1 MMIHS
6 KFLKDATSQTPALG
20 ILLGLRQQ
28 SQPVVRRFRGRLTV
42 LTQFYFYNLCNPLK
56 KTGYDCISKSAVL
69 VLCDFPT
76 LQLNNILGMSMTKK
90 ATNSR
95 KPQTDSITIIKRSKG
110 WLPLNLR
117 EVWSYRELLLILVWR
132 NTVVR
137 YKQSVAGISW
147 ALIKPVTSMV
157 VFSLIF
163 GRIASL
169 PSDGIPYP
177 IFTYVALLPWGYF
190 SGCLV
195 QTSNSLVGGANL
207 LRKVYFP
214 RLILPMSH
222 IFTGLI
228 DFMISFIV
236 LIGMMGWYRDH
247 ITLSWRVATLPLFLI
262 LAMLSAFA
270 IGLWLSALMVRYR
283 DIAHMLPFITQI
295 WQYLTPVAYTASLVP
310 DTWRLYY
317 AINPLANVINGFRWA
332 LLGLSEPHW
341 LGMIIST
348 VSLMFILIAG
358 LYYFRYVERTMVDVV

>member
-1 MMIHS
+1 MA
-6 KFLKDATSQTPALG
+6 DTATGSTE
-20 ILLGLRQQ
+20 IQ
-28 SQPVVRRFRGRLTV
+28 S
-42 LTQFYFYNLCNPLK
+42 
-56 KTGYDCISKSAVL
+56 
-69 VLCDFPT
+69 DF
-76 LQLNNILGMSMTKK
+76 
-90 ATNSR
+90 
-95 KPQTDSITIIKRSKG
+95 ITIIEPSSG

-117 EVWSYRELLLILVWR
+117 EVWNYRELLMILVWR

-137 YKQSVAGISW
+137 YKQSIAGISW

-163 GRIASL
+163 GQIASL

-207 LRKVYFP
+207 LKKVYFP

-236 LIGMMGWYRDH
+236 LIGMMVWYRDH
-247 ITLSWRVATLPLFLI
+247 ITLSWRIATLPMFLI
-262 LAMLSAFA
+262 LVMLAAFA
-270 IGLWLSALMVRYR
+270 VGLWLSALMVRYR
-283 DIAHMLPFITQI
+283 DIAHLLPFITQI

-317 AINPLANVINGFRWA
+317 AFNPLANVVNGFRWA
-332 LLGLSEPHW
+332 LLGLPEPHW
-341 LGMIIST
+341 FGMIIST
-348 VSLMFILIAG
+348 ISLVIILIAA
-358 LYYFRYVERTMVDVV
+358 LYYFRHIERTMVDVV